1 MAMVDMGG
9 GSLREEQLLF
19 QTTDSGAIP
28 TSPLQLYIKEISK
41 LTASNF
47 FKKWHYLG
55 ETQFISTVN
64 YGAYYD
70 GYLVGSIS
78 YGAPNA
84 TELDGY
90 FDRYTQ
96 YGWWEIK
103 RLAMTDSCPKNSESR
118 FIGIS
123 IKLLR
128 KKYDVYG
135 IVTLAD
141 DGVGHTGII
150 YKASGFKYLGLTD
163 IKKDFYMNGKIQQR
177 GKVKNKNGEW
187 RLRSRKHKYI
197 KTFPK
202 NKKTNIDV
210 IIQAEEQIILF

>member
-1 MAMVDMGG
+1 MDKISGD
-9 GSLREEQLLF
+9 SSREERSLF
-19 QTTDSGAIP
+19 QMADSGAIP
-28 TSPLQLYIKEISK
+28 TSPLQFFIKEVSK
-41 LTASNF
+41 LTASRF

-55 ETQFISTVN
+55 NSGFISTVN

-70 GYLVGSIS
+70 GFLVGSIS

-84 TELDGY
+84 TELEGY
-90 FDRYTQ
+90 FNRHTQ

-128 KKYDVYG
+128 KKYDVLG

-141 DGVGHTGII
+141 DGVGHKGII
-150 YKASGFKYLGLTD
+150 YRASGFKYLGLTD
-163 IKKDFYMNGKIQQR
+163 IKKDFYINGKIQQR
-177 GKVKNKNGEW
+177 GKTKGKNGEW
-187 RLRSRKHKYI
+187 LNRSRKHKYI
-197 KTFPK
+197 KVFLN
-202 NKKTNIDV
+202 NKKVTTNTNLI
-210 IIQAEEQIILF
+210 EEQTILF